1 MGRRNKDSARQFFIP
16 GKKAQSSD
24 FQTSQL
30 LNVQTLPMALPLRL
44 IRKAPASAPPRTL
57 PLRPEKG
64 CPAHFIPS
72 TDPLPSTGRP
82 EPGFIPWFFSFECA
96 IFL

>member
-1 MGRRNKDSARQFFIP
+1 MGRRNKDSPRQFFIP

-44 IRKAPASAPPRTL
+44 I
-57 PLRPEKG
+57 
-64 CPAHFIPS
+64 
-72 TDPLPSTGRP
+72 
-82 EPGFIPWFFSFECA
+82 
-96 IFL
+96 